1 MRASRVFIAVLLSTG
16 VAAAQ
21 SPVSVKKGLTLSGAR
36 RAIAAAV
43 AQARK
48 GGAEGAFAV
57 VDEGGNVLALERLD
71 GTFAAAGTISI
82 GKARTAALFKKPTR
96 FFEEVVNKGRTAMV
110 AIPDF
115 TPLMGGEPIVVDG
128 QVVGAIGVSGAS
140 SAQQDAELALAGAT
154 AASEAAR
161 SGSAV
166 SHIPHDQV
174 AAAFAKGAPL
184 IENESFKVHA
194 SHRDQAGKA
203 EVHAREADV
212 IHVLRGSATL
222 VSGGTVVEGK
232 VVEPDEIRGAA
243 IAGGQELALNAGDVV
258 VIPSGVP
265 HWFKQVPGP
274 FDYYVVKVH

>member
-1 MRASRVFIAVLLSTG
+1 MRASRIFTAALLSIG

-21 SPVSVKKGLTLSGAR
+21 SPVSVRRGLNLSGAR
-36 RAIAAAV
+36 RAIAAAI

-48 GGAEGAFAV
+48 AGADGAFAV

-96 FFEEVVNKGRTAMV
+96 FFEEIVNKGRTAMV
-110 AIPDF
+110 ALPDF

-140 SAQQDAELALAGAT
+140 SAQQDAELALAGAS
-154 AASEAAR
+154 AAAEAAR

-166 SHIPHDQV
+166 S
-174 AAAFAKGAPL
+174 L

-194 SHRDQAGKA
+194 SHRDQAGRA
-203 EVHAREADV
+203 EVHAREADL

-243 IAGGQELALNAGDVV
+243 IAGGQELALTAGDVV